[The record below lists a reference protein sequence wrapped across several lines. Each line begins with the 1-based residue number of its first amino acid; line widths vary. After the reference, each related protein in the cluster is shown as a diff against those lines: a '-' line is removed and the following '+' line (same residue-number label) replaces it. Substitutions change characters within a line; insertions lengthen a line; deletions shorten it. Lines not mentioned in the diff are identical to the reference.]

1 MTQKNKSY
9 FDLRGRVVIITGGAG
24 YLGVK
29 HAEAIAEYGA
39 IPILLDIINLRS
51 GNKLAKKISSLYET
65 ECSYFKCDIRQENQI
80 NSIKNLIITKYRKID
95 ALINNA
101 ANNPKISNEGSPKN
115 YSLENFSLNI
125 WENDLSVGL
134 KGAMLCSKIFGKEM
148 IKNSKGVI
156 INVSSDLGI
165 IGPDQRIYLEKNKNY
180 NERIFKP
187 VSYSV
192 VKHGLIGLTKYI
204 ATYWAD
210 KGIRCNAICPGG
222 VKESQSK
229 NFINNLS
236 NLIPLSRM
244 ADPNEYKAAI
254 VFLASDASSYMT
266 GANLVIDG
274 GRTAW

>member
-1 MTQKNKSY
+1 MSWVEEPGSL
-9 FDLRGRVVIITGGAG
+9 F
-24 YLGVK
+24 
-29 HAEAIAEYGA
+29 
-39 IPILLDIINLRS
+39 PSNL
-51 GNKLAKKISSLYET
+51 
-65 ECSYFKCDIRQENQI
+65 F
-80 NSIKNLIITKYRKID
+80 
-95 ALINNA
+95 
-101 ANNPKISNEGSPKN
+101 
-115 YSLENFSLNI
+115 LE
-125 WENDLSVGL
+125 
-134 KGAMLCSKIFGKEM
+134 
-148 IKNSKGVI
+148 
-156 INVSSDLGI
+156 
-165 IGPDQRIYLEKNKNY
+165 
-180 NERIFKP
+180 ERIFKP